1 MCLVVL
7 VATAIGVAW
16 LRTSRLGSAMLAVR
30 ANERSAAAAG
40 ISVTRVKIVGF
51 AIGSFIAGLGGT
63 LLAYKQTNVHFQPL
77 RIFEGLPAFSTAVMA
92 GIPAVRGGPCAGVQ
106 PKARNRVPR

>member
-63 LLAYKQTNVHFQPL
+63 LLASKQTNVTFQSFS
-77 RIFEGLPAFSTAVMA
+77 IFEGLT
-92 GIPAVRGGPCAGVQ
+92 VRSEEHTFELQ
-106 PKARNRVPR
+106 SLMRIS